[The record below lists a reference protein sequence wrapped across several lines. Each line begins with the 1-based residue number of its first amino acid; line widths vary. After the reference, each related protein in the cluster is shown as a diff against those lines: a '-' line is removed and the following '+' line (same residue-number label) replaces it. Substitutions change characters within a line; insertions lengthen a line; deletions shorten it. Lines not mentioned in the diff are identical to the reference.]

1 MLQSMES
8 QRVEHD
14 QVTNI
19 LFSLTSP
26 HWKANS
32 PLLVVTAMSQTLPN
46 VPEKAKTSLIE
57 NWWSQGSS
65 FLRR

>member
-1 MLQSMES
+1 MES

-14 QVTNI
+14 QATNI

-32 PLLVVTAMSQTLPN
+32 PPHVVIGMSPTLPN
-46 VPEKAKTSLIE
+46 VHERAKTSLIE

>member
-1 MLQSMES
+1 MES

-32 PLLVVTAMSQTLPN
+32 HPHVVTGMSPMLPN
-46 VPEKAKTSLIE
+46 VPERAKTPLIE